1 MTESAFNISKYVGGV
16 YYINLDKR
24 VDRLGQ
30 IQSELVKMD
39 ISGARF
45 CGITHAAGIVGC
57 GYSHLTVLKNARS
70 LGLKNVLI
78 LEDDFEFLV
87 SKSDFEKAVSD
98 FFGLGIHY
106 DVLMLSYN
114 IQRAQPFNGIV
125 QRVYEAQTASGYIV
139 NSAFYDRLID
149 LYERHIPLLEQTGMH
164 WIHANDQIWKQLQ
177 GDASAWYAF
186 NTRLGRQRASYS
198 DNSLQFMD
206 YGV

>member
-1 MTESAFNISKYVGGV
+1 V
-16 YYINLDKR
+16 
-24 VDRLGQ
+24 
-30 IQSELVKMD
+30 
-39 ISGARF
+39 
-45 CGITHAAGIVGC
+45 GIVGC
-57 GYSHLTVLKNARS
+57 GYSHLAVLKAARS

-87 SKSDFEKAVSD
+87 SKSDFQKALSD
-98 FFGLGIHY
+98 FFALDIHY

-149 LYERHIPLLEQTGMH
+149 LYETHIPLLEQTGMH